1 MYVRGLCRDL
11 VNIYA
16 SSLVVFWCQ
25 WDAIRL
31 SLVLLGVCG
40 KKKTGIYCQGQKD
53 DMDGNPSLHPMYNEM
68 LQRFCNQKYKD
79 KIINE
84 ENARNVL
91 ENRDNQVANMLGYV
105 GGTYR
110 LCKW

>member
-1 MYVRGLCRDL
+1 
-11 VNIYA
+11 
-16 SSLVVFWCQ
+16 
-25 WDAIRL
+25 
-31 SLVLLGVCG
+31 
-40 KKKTGIYCQGQKD
+40 
-53 DMDGNPSLHPMYNEM
+53 MDGNPSLHPMYNEM